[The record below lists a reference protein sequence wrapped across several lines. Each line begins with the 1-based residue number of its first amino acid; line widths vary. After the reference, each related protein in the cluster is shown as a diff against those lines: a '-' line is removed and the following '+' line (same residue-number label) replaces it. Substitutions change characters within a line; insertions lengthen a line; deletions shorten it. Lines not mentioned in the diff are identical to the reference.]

1 MIIETQAKTA
11 NRLASAVRASLPDV
25 AVTARSAGQGLVV
38 NRRHSTPGVHPFDE
52 VKWELRSA
60 AISSETGDVVFKQDN
75 VVVSKY
81 FRGGL
86 DTPER
91 ERSAKQLIGRVVTTL
106 TRWGREG
113 GYFADEASAE
123 AFEAELTHLL
133 VNH

>member
-75 VVVSKY
+75 VEVPAFWSQLATNVVVSKY

-86 DTPER
+86 
-91 ERSAKQLIGRVVTTL
+91 
-106 TRWGREG
+106 
-113 GYFADEASAE
+113 
-123 AFEAELTHLL
+123 
-133 VNH
+133 